1 MRELNIIDLIKV
13 DEHSITAKYLQIASS
28 IIREIENGHI
38 HAGDNMPSINEL
50 SIKLDISR
58 DTVER
63 GYKHLKNIGIID
75 SVPRRGHYIENTDFL
90 RTFKVFLL
98 FNNLSTH
105 KKTIYDSFVT
115 ALGEHAVIDFYI
127 YNNDF
132 LLFKKLLSNKKGDYT
147 HYVIIPHFI
156 EKSENAYEIIN
167 AIPKDK
173 LLLLDKIVPGV
184 VGEYAAAFENFEMD
198 IYNALNEAIDQL
210 TKYHTLKIIFPQ
222 PSYYP
227 PEILKGFKNFCQ
239 DNTFSY
245 KIISDV
251 SEEPINAGEVYIS
264 VKEDDLVTLIERIMF
279 LDLKIGEQVGII
291 SYNETPIKK
300 IILNG
305 ITTISTNF
313 HQMGITAAKLILS
326 NSKEHIEV
334 PYKLTLRASL

>member
-1 MRELNIIDLIKV
+1 
-13 DEHSITAKYLQIASS
+13 
-28 IIREIENGHI
+28 
-38 HAGDNMPSINEL
+38 
-50 SIKLDISR
+50 
-58 DTVER
+58 
-63 GYKHLKNIGIID
+63 
-75 SVPRRGHYIENTDFL
+75 
-90 RTFKVFLL
+90 
-98 FNNLSTH
+98 
-105 KKTIYDSFVT
+105 
-115 ALGEHAVIDFYI
+115 
-127 YNNDF
+127 
-132 LLFKKLLSNKKGDYT
+132 
-147 HYVIIPHFI
+147 
-156 EKSENAYEIIN
+156 
-167 AIPKDK
+167 
-173 LLLLDKIVPGV
+173 
-184 VGEYAAAFENFEMD
+184 
-198 IYNALNEAIDQL
+198 DQL

-264 VKEDDLVTLIERIMF
+264 VREDDLVTLIERIML

-326 NSKEHIEV
+326 NSREHIEV
-334 PYKLTLRASL
+334 PYKL